1 MAIEKDFLMRQ
12 LAMLFELIS
21 KIVRHRK
28 NGEKEKAWH
37 EIAYFY
43 QSLRIDS
50 DMKMMRIDDLLNF
63 LQKDKNLSNEH
74 LEMVAFVLK
83 EQGELEE
90 TRQSKLDFFRKSYF
104 LLRKVDRESST
115 FSMERQMKLADLEAR
130 LN

>member
-21 KIVRHRK
+21 KIVRYRK
-28 NGEKEKAWH
+28 NGEKEKALD

-43 QSLRIDS
+43 QNLRIDS
-50 DMKMMRIDDLLNF
+50 DIKMMRIDELLTF

-90 TRQSKLDFFRKSYF
+90 TLQSKLDFFRKSYF

-115 FSMERQMKLADLEAR
+115 FSMDRQMKLADLEAR

>member
-12 LAMLFELIS
+12 LAMMFELIS
-21 KIVRHRK
+21 KIVRYRK
-28 NGEKEKAWH
+28 DGEKEKAWD
-37 EIAYFY
+37 EIVYFY
-43 QSLRIDS
+43 QNLRIDS
-50 DMKMMRIDDLLNF
+50 DIKMMRIDELLTF

-90 TRQSKLDFFRKSYF
+90 TLQSKLDFFRKSYF

>member
-90 TRQSKLDFFRKSYF
+90 TLQSKLDFFRKSYF

-115 FSMERQMKLADLEAR
+115 FSMERQMKLANLEVR

>member
-12 LAMLFELIS
+12 LVMLFELIS
-21 KIVRHRK
+21 KIIRYRK
-28 NGEKEKAWH
+28 NGEKEKALD

-43 QSLRIDS
+43 QCLTIDS
-50 DMKMMRIDDLLNF
+50 DIKMMRIDELLNF
-63 LQKDKNLSNEH
+63 LQKDKNLGNEH
-74 LEMVAFVLK
+74 IEMVAFVLK

-90 TRQSKLDFFRKSYF
+90 ARQSKLDFFRKSYF

-115 FSMERQMKLADLEAR
+115 FSMERQMKLVDLEAR